1 MWKKLLLN
9 PWMAVLT
16 LVIMVSVRIWD
27 PSFVE
32 SVRLR
37 YFDQLIT
44 GEPKISAPISV
55 VNIDEAAL
63 DHFGQW
69 PFPRAIYADMLQ
81 ELHRRNAGV
90 IVFNVFTPESDRFN
104 QDRAYATAL
113 RSIATVLPEMGS
125 MKSKNSARTP
135 NTMKVGQDAAGRVV
149 EYPGIL
155 ANVWQV
161 ETAAAGVGVAN
172 TFPEIDGVVRRMPLV
187 ILSNSEL
194 YPALALETLRV
205 ASGDSRIQV
214 KIGDQGVEALR
225 IPKLGKL
232 QTDSLSRVWI
242 DWSQTATQ
250 YSFMELPD
258 DFQGGIVVVGLSA
271 AGLINPIA
279 TARGEVWPQDL
290 QAAVMGT
297 VLAGT
302 NITRPDSSDLYETV
316 TLVVLGLLVIFFG
329 VWRRR

>member
-9 PWMAVLT
+9 PWMAVVT
-16 LVIMVSVRIWD
+16 LAIIVSVRIWD

-44 GEPKISAPISV
+44 GQPRSETPISV

-69 PFPRAIYADMLQ
+69 PFPRAMYGDLLQ

-90 IVFNVFTPESDRFN
+90 IVFNVLTPESDRFN
-104 QDRAYATAL
+104 QDRAYASVL
-113 RSIATVLPEMGS
+113 RRVQTVLPEMGS
-125 MKSKNSARTP
+125 MKNKNQARTP
-135 NTMKVGQDAAGRVV
+135 NTMKVGENAEGRVV

-155 ANVWQV
+155 ANVPEV
-161 ETAAAGVGVAN
+161 ELAAAGAGMAN

-194 YPALALETLRV
+194 YPALALEALRV
-205 ASGDSRIQV
+205 ASGDNRIQV
-214 KIGDQGVEALR
+214 KIGAAGVEALR

-232 QTDSLSRVWI
+232 QTDSLSRIWI
-242 DWSQTATQ
+242 DWSQTAKQ
-250 YSFMELPD
+250 YSMMELPD

-302 NITRPDSSDLYETV
+302 NITRPDSSDSYETV
-316 TLVVLGLLVIFFG
+316 ALAVLGLLVIFFG